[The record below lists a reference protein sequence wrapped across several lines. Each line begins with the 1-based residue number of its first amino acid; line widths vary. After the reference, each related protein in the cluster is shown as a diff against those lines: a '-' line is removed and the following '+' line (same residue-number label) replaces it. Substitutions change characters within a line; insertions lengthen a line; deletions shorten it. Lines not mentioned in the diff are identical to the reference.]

1 MRIRNF
7 LNPLSRA
14 EIFEY
19 VWIRNRVDAKS
30 LFFFNPVTS
39 QDSAQFFT
47 ANIEDGAERN
57 VIAFLRLGLQ
67 FQVL

>member
-1 MRIRNF
+1 M
-7 LNPLSRA
+7 
-14 EIFEY
+14 
-19 VWIRNRVDAKS
+19 DAKS
-30 LFFFNPVTS
+30 IYFVYPVTS